1 MMKSKNKSAKII
13 GWIILGAMMVIIM
26 SLATMYLWN
35 WLVPTLFNGPQITLM
50 ETIGLLLLVKIF
62 TGISGMGYRK
72 SGCHNNH
79 HRSNMWKS
87 KWQEKMAGMN
97 EEEKISFKEMYYRR
111 CGRMPGCG
119 DDEKNT

>member
-1 MMKSKNKSAKII
+1 MMKSKNKAAKII
-13 GWIILGAMMVIIM
+13 GWIILGAMMVIII

-50 ETIGLLLLVKIF
+50 ETIGLLLLLKIF

-72 SGCHNNH
+72 CGSHNMH

-87 KWQEKMAGMN
+87 KWQEKMSGMN
-97 EEEKISFKEMYYRR
+97 EEEKLSFKEMYYRR
-111 CGRMPGCG
+111 CGRMPGCV